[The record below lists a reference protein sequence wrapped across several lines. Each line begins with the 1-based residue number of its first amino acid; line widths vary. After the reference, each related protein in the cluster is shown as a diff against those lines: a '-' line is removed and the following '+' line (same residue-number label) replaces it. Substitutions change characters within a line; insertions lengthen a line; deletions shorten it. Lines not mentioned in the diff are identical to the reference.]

1 MIKTMLSK
9 MSKKWPRG
17 WCGRVDGDHQPGSR
31 CAGLCE
37 EKRGRWGGATSKTT
51 TVKGNRLVHAN
62 RRASLEA
69 APAPNRRFTER
80 PFHSSVCVC

>member
-1 MIKTMLSK
+1 MMKTMSSK

-37 EKRGRWGGATSKTT
+37 EKRGGWGGATST
-51 TVKGNRLVHAN
+51 G
-62 RRASLEA
+62 ASALLA
-69 APAPNRRFTER
+69 R
-80 PFHSSVCVC
+80 